1 MIVSPDRELTSD
13 LHRVLA
19 NTGEVSIVRMLDQ
32 YPDLVELSRVLRS
45 HAPQVMFVTL
55 DSPSNVTRL
64 ATHVE
69 QVTPGVQIV
78 AVGRSAN
85 PQSLIEAMRAG
96 IREFLASPLERHV
109 VLECMR
115 RLKENLSRRPIEVQQ
130 SDLLYSFLPAKP
142 GVGATTLAINSTL
155 AATRHDDTTGLLMD
169 FDLNSGMTRFMLK
182 LNSTYS
188 ILDAA
193 QHAAAMDENLW
204 PQIATKFGKMDVVHA
219 GTPNPEVR
227 VQDLQI
233 QHLLDFSR
241 RNYKVVSVDLSGN
254 LEKYSLEIMHESR
267 WIFLVCT
274 PEVASLHLARE
285 KLQYLQRMDLTDR
298 VRLLLNRY
306 SKRSPIVPSEVEQVV
321 GAPVMMP
328 CPNDYARVANAITN
342 GSTVDPKSELGIA
355 YDDLAGRMVQR
366 QSPKHAEPTRRF
378 VDYFNISPARF
389 SFERAKT

>member
-32 YPDLVELSRVLRS
+32 YPDLVELSRLLRS

-321 GAPVMMP
+321 GAPVMMTF
-328 CPNDYARVANAITN
+328 PNDYARVANAITN

>member
-227 VQDLQI
+227 VQGLQI

-321 GAPVMMP
+321 GAPVMMTF
-328 CPNDYARVANAITN
+328 PNDYARVANAITN

>member
-321 GAPVMMP
+321 GAPVMMTF
-328 CPNDYARVANAITN
+328 PNDYARVANAITN